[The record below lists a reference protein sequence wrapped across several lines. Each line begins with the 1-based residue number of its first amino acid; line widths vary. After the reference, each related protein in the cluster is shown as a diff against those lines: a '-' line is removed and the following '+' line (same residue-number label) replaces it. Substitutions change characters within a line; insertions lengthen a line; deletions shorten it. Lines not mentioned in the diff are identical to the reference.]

1 MCSKQGR
8 DKEAVDYLAKEIDIY
23 ERLGVRA
30 EHFPEKYWTCW
41 DAMAQAYSGLH
52 NRTKEIECY
61 LKAIDIIMNHV
72 TVPPAVSCVDRF
84 NSLSFNIFCGYR

>member
-30 EHFPEKYWTCW
+30 EYFPEKYWTCW

-72 TVPPAVSCVDRF
+72 TVPPAVCCVESF
-84 NSLSFNIFCGYR
+84 NSLSVL